1 MLTWVLAAGAL
12 ICLLYYLVILL
23 YSGIGTSFAIIW
35 LLMGVFLGFSAAGV
49 RFYQRYPE
57 RLALWVPVS
66 LVTLCASGMVI
77 VIIVQMMILGTVPV
91 TAEQNLDYV
100 IVLGASVKEDG
111 ISKILKLRLDKA
123 AEYAFQNPD
132 TVLVLSGGQGED
144 EPEAE
149 AVAMRAYLLQCGV
162 LENQILLEDRS
173 RNTTENIAYSRH
185 LIETQKPRT
194 QEFLLFA
201 PNKESPR
208 PHAQGKNA
216 EAEEALRRPVSVG
229 LLTSNFH
236 LYRTMRIAEK
246 QGMEGIQGI
255 AAESDKILFVHY
267 CFRDCFAILKDRLV
281 DNL

>member
-49 RFYQRYPE
+49 RFYQRYPD

-77 VIIVQMMILGTVPV
+77 VIIVEMMILGTVPV

-111 ISKILKLRLDKA
+111 ISKTLKLRLDKA

-132 TVLVLSGGQGED
+132 TVMVLSGGQGTD
-144 EPEAE
+144 EPESE
-149 AVAMRAYLLQCGV
+149 AVAMQRYLLQCGV
-162 LENQILLEDRS
+162 SEKQILLEDRS
-173 RNTTENIAYSRH
+173 HNTTENIAYSKH
-185 LIETQKPRT
+185 LIEAQKLKPQAR
-194 QEFLLFA
+194 EFL
-201 PNKESPR
+201 P
-208 PHAQGKNA
+208 
-216 EAEEALRRPVSVG
+216 PVSNAVAGESEQRTAKVG

-236 LYRTMRIAEK
+236 LYRTLKIAEK
-246 QGMEGIQGI
+246 QGMEDLQGI
-255 AAESDKILFVHY
+255 AAEADRVLFVHF

-281 DNL
+281 GNL

>member
-12 ICLLYYLVILL
+12 ICLLYYLVIIL
-23 YSGIGTSFAIIW
+23 YSGIGTSFAFIW
-35 LLMGVFLGFSAAGV
+35 LLMGVFLGLSAAGV
-49 RFYQRYPE
+49 RYYQRYPD
-57 RLALWVPVS
+57 RLALWVPVT

-77 VIIVQMMILGTVPV
+77 VIIVQMMILGTVPE

-111 ISKILKLRLDKA
+111 ISKILRLRLDKA

-132 TVLVLSGGQGED
+132 TVLVLSGGQGAD

-149 AVAMRAYLLQCGV
+149 AVAMQAYLLQCGV
-162 LENQILLEDRS
+162 PENQFLLEDRS
-173 RNTTENIAYSRH
+173 HNTTENIAYSRH
-185 LIETQKPRT
+185 LIEAQMPRT
-194 QEFLLFA
+194 REFLLFT
-201 PNKESPR
+201 PKE
-208 PHAQGKNA
+208 
-216 EAEEALRRPVSVG
+216 EADEALRRPVSVG

-246 QGMEGIQGI
+246 QGLEGIQGI

-281 DNL
+281 GNL